1 MNVDHSEKLTHIS
14 LCTGYG
20 GIDLGL
26 KRAIGSVSTVC
37 YVEIEAFVIEN
48 LVAKIEAELIDPA
61 PIFTNLKT
69 FPWKHFSGR
78 VDILSGGFPCQPFSA
93 AGRRGGDEDPRHLWP
108 YIVDGIKRLGRPPI
122 VFFENVEGILSSKL
136 KGGQWSDP
144 EGTPVLLHVHREL
157 ERMGYRATSGVFSAA
172 EVGATHRRKRV
183 FILGVRNDLSDKG
196 REWITQRMVNTTSE
210 QDRFRGLGEVE
221 EESREGSSQHNAT
234 RFTSG
239 SFRTAY
245 PAPRG
250 AEQYPYEPPRTQLGD
265 SDSRDKGSHGGEY
278 RVLPSVS
285 EGRETDRLKRTSNVT
300 ELGNSQHDGS
310 PIPEKC
316 GNPNET
322 GHNCQKGQEVSI
334 ESERA
339 GRSEV
344 YADIQG
350 SEMGDTDCEGLE
362 RCRQQEGEATDE
374 GRDSKNVPS
383 TPAGTSSRGVQ
394 GQAESKV
401 GGDVDGSTNR
411 LDYAQLYES
420 CDNRTDELRMLGN
433 GVVPDTAKRAF
444 TVLWQILRRG
454 RY

>member
-48 LVAKIEAELIDPA
+48 LVAKIEAEIIDPA

-69 FPWKHFSGR
+69 FPWEHFSGR

-136 KGGQWSDP
+136 KGDQWSDP

-157 ERMGYRATSGVFSAA
+157 ERLGYQATSSVFSAA

-196 REWITQRMVNTTSE
+196 REWLTQSMGNTKGE
-210 QDRFRGLGEVE
+210 QDRIRELGEVE

-250 AEQYPYEPPRTQLGD
+250 AEQYCYEPPRTQLGN
-265 SDSRDKGSHGGEY
+265 
-278 RVLPSVS
+278 P
-285 EGRETDRLKRTSNVT
+285 
-300 ELGNSQHDGS
+300 QHDGS

-322 GHNCQKGQEVSI
+322 GHNCQKGQEIPI

-344 YADIQG
+344 YANIQG
-350 SEMGDTDCEGLE
+350 SELGNAHVKGLE
-362 RCRQQEGEATDE
+362 GGVLREGSDLKSKTGCTITRSSKRESENVDNPDQSRLLRDRNETTNTESERREDSLRHDAETD
-374 GRDSKNVPS
+374 S
-383 TPAGTSSRGVQ
+383 SSRGVQ
-394 GQAESKV
+394 GEIESEV
-401 GGDVDGSTNR
+401 GGNVDGFTHWM
-411 LDYAQLYES
+411 DYAELYES

-444 TVLWQILRRG
+444 ITLWG
-454 RY
+454 RLAYP

>member
-48 LVAKIEAELIDPA
+48 LVAKIEAEIIDPA

-69 FPWKHFSGR
+69 FPWEHFSGR

-136 KGGQWSDP
+136 KGDQWSDP

-157 ERMGYRATSGVFSAA
+157 ERLGYRATSSVFSAA

-196 REWITQRMVNTTSE
+196 REWITQSMGNTKGE
-210 QDRFRGLGEVE
+210 QNRFRELGEVE
-221 EESREGSSQHNAT
+221 EESRERSSQHNAT

-239 SFRTAY
+239 GFRTAY

-250 AEQYPYEPPRTQLGD
+250 AEQYPYEPPRTQ
-265 SDSRDKGSHGGEY
+265 
-278 RVLPSVS
+278 
-285 EGRETDRLKRTSNVT
+285 
-300 ELGNSQHDGS
+300 LGNSQHDGS

-322 GHNCQKGQEVSI
+322 GHNCQKGPQISI

-344 YADIQG
+344 YANIQG
-350 SEMGDTDCEGLE
+350 NELGNPHVKGLE
-362 RCRQQEGEATDE
+362 GGVLRGGSDLKSKMGCTITRSSKRESENVDNPDQSRLLRDRNETTNTESERREDSLRHDAETD
-374 GRDSKNVPS
+374 S
-383 TPAGTSSRGVQ
+383 SSRGVQ
-394 GQAESKV
+394 GEIESEV
-401 GGDVDGSTNR
+401 GGNVDGFTHWM
-411 LDYAQLYES
+411 DYAELYES
-420 CDNRTDELRMLGN
+420 CDSRIDELRMLGN